1 MKPFFSNHKWNLFVT
16 ASLNCQLCRLIIQS
30 YWLPIEVSEISFKK
44 SEFVLQIHMISGE
57 IPHVFFAAKTW
68 SQLPPGFLSEVGH
81 ELAMQ
86 YNDRSP
92 LENMSGDLENMVH
105 GE

>member
-1 MKPFFSNHKWNLFVT
+1 M
-16 ASLNCQLCRLIIQS
+16 
-30 YWLPIEVSEISFKK
+30 
-44 SEFVLQIHMISGE
+44 LQIPMFFGGE
-57 IPHVFFAAKTW
+57 IPHGLLQKLGPNV
-68 SQLPPGFLSEVGH
+68 PGFLSEVGH

-92 LENMSGDLENMVH
+92 LENMSGAHGDLENMVH